1 MSKLE
6 TIPAEEGATLLP
18 KPKSTG
24 IRRVVAVSA
33 MVSFVIGVLAAT
45 AVRTSPVRHASNL
58 HSKHEH
64 ETTEVDDEGPHPY
77 YWDDDVPTQRRTS
90 RPGVARNQAY
100 LVMHTGFPGR
110 RNRDGGL
117 RAEVHHRRGLRHA
130 VAGVQRVR
138 RVSELGRRPGHGVRR
153 HTAARPARNDQ
164 ERAHQPRARPASL
177 PRRVASNRRGW
188 SWRNL

>member
-64 ETTEVDDEGPHPY
+64 ETT
-77 YWDDDVPTQRRTS
+77 DV
-90 RPGVARNQAY
+90 
-100 LVMHTGFPGR
+100 HGR
-110 RNRDGGL
+110 D
-117 RAEVHHRRGLRHA
+117 V
-130 VAGVQRVR
+130 
-138 RVSELGRRPGHGVRR
+138 
-153 HTAARPARNDQ
+153 
-164 ERAHQPRARPASL
+164 
-177 PRRVASNRRGW
+177 
-188 SWRNL
+188 